1 MCTGGSLGSVTSN
14 ETHHFTKGD
23 LRLRSIKEFSW
34 EFSKLFEA
42 ENIFVKLSREGE
54 ADHILKGAKF

>member
-1 MCTGGSLGSVTSN
+1 MARRQNN

-23 LRLRSIKEFSW
+23 LRQESIKEFSW

-42 ENIFVKLSREGE
+42 VNIFVKLSRGGE

>member
-1 MCTGGSLGSVTSN
+1 MARRHDN

-23 LRLRSIKEFSW
+23 LRQGSIIEFSW

-42 ENIFVKLSREGE
+42 VNIFVKLSRGGE